1 MERRNA
7 NLTLVA
13 NVLKDD
19 YLTLD
24 IDRYAISEHV
34 AENGQCEARLELRRS
49 GQDAPALEVL
59 EGRGVGV
66 VDAVY
71 NGLIARFAQ
80 EFPSLTTLAFTG
92 FRVVGEM
99 ETSRGSAGADAVAS
113 VTINVRNSEGL
124 GFEFEARA
132 RSVLAASI
140 DAVVQVGEFFVNS
153 ERAFILMHR
162 ALLDAKSRHR
172 ADLVERYTSQLA
184 ELVKTTSYTQVIE
197 RIRRESL

>member
-1 MERRNA
+1 MERRTA
-7 NLTLVA
+7 NHTLVA
-13 NVLKDD
+13 NVLKAD
-19 YLTLD
+19 YLKLD
-24 IDRYAISEHV
+24 IARYSITEHV
-34 AENGQCEARLELRRS
+34 AEDGPCEARVELHRS
-49 GQDAPALEVL
+49 GHENEAAEVL
-59 EGRGVGV
+59 EGSGVGV

-71 NGLIARFAQ
+71 NGLIARFAE

-92 FRVVGEM
+92 FRVEGHM
-99 ETSRGSAGADAVAS
+99 ETSRGKAGADAVAG
-113 VTINVRNSEGL
+113 VTLNVRNSEGI

>member
-1 MERRNA
+1 MERRA
-7 NLTLVA
+7 TTHALIQRVLKADYLKLEIARYALTEEVATYGHCHARVELVA
-13 NVLKDD
+13 
-19 YLTLD
+19 
-24 IDRYAISEHV
+24 
-34 AENGQCEARLELRRS
+34 
-49 GQDAPALEVL
+49 PADGPAAVL

-71 NGLIARFAQ
+71 DGLINHFAG

-92 FRVVGEM
+92 FKVEGQM
-99 ETSRGSAGADAVAS
+99 ETSQRSLGADAVAS
-113 VTINVRNSEGL
+113 VVLNVRNSEGI

-140 DAVVQVGEFFVNS
+140 DAVVQVGEYFVNS
-153 ERAFILMHR
+153 ERAFIRVHR
-162 ALLDAKSRHR
+162 ALVDARTRNR

-184 ELVKTTSYTQVIE
+184 ELVNTTSYTQVIE